1 MDCPKCNGEM
11 QEHATTTLQ
20 GAVTIDKCTQCGGIW
35 FDKGEA
41 EILKGD
47 WMSDFLDSGDPMV
60 GKEHNANT
68 EVNCPRCGN
77 TMDSVNDPDQQHIQY
92 EVCEEH
98 GMFMDAGEFAD
109 YKNETLVETLA
120 KFVNKAKGKLSL

>member
-1 MDCPKCNGEM
+1 
-11 QEHATTTLQ
+11 
-20 GAVTIDKCTQCGGIW
+20 
-35 FDKGEA
+35 
-41 EILKGD
+41 
-47 WMSDFLDSGDPMV
+47 MSDFLDSGDPMV